1 MKKAKLG
8 QLLFYD
14 KILSGN
20 RNISCGTC
28 HNHHFGGSDGLSLGV
43 GEGGIG
49 IGPIRTAGL
58 GKSRIKKRVPRNS
71 PGLWNLGAKEIIA
84 LQHDGSISIANTFEN
99 KFNTPAEEWLPSGL
113 DNLLAVQ
120 ALFPMT
126 KQFEMA
132 GNPDENS
139 ISRIAHKRI
148 DYVWPIITDRIR
160 DIPEYEKLFMS
171 AFKEIKNSSDI
182 EINHIVNAISSFII
196 LEWTSIDSPFDDF
209 LNGNLNALTSEQK
222 KGLYLF
228 YGKANCSSCHSGPLL
243 TDQKFHSIGLP
254 QFGPGRTRRFDPYT
268 RDVGRMAETDN
279 LKDSYKFR
287 TPSLR
292 NVTLTAPYGHNGA
305 YPDLK
310 GIIKHHLKP
319 LQMYKNWS
327 PKMANLTP
335 AKWLE
340 ETDFVVFSDKREQDR
355 LLKSINIKE
364 VNLTENEID
373 SIISFLDSLTGKSKN
388 NRPFGPPNN
397 VPSGLK
403 VDK

>member
-1 MKKAKLG
+1 
-8 QLLFYD
+8 
-14 KILSGN
+14 
-20 RNISCGTC
+20 
-28 HNHHFGGSDGLSLGV
+28 
-43 GEGGIG
+43 
-49 IGPIRTAGL
+49 
-58 GKSRIKKRVPRNS
+58 
-71 PGLWNLGAKEIIA
+71 
-84 LQHDGSISIANTFEN
+84 
-99 KFNTPAEEWLPSGL
+99 
-113 DNLLAVQ
+113 
-120 ALFPMT
+120 
-126 KQFEMA
+126 
-132 GNPDENS
+132 
-139 ISRIAHKRI
+139 
-148 DYVWPIITDRIR
+148 
-160 DIPEYEKLFMS
+160 MS
-171 AFKEIKNSSDI
+171 AFKEIKSSSDI

-279 LKDSYKFR
+279 LKDNYKFR

-319 LQMYKNWS
+319 FEMYKNWS

-340 ETDFVVFSDKREQDR
+340 ETDFVVFSDKREQER